1 MPVLDSAKKR
11 LRQNK
16 KRRQRNQKWKDELK
30 QVTNEM
36 KKLISEG
43 KKEEAEELMPELAS
57 AADKAAG
64 KGPLHKNKAG
74 RIKSKFAKKINKLD

>member
-1 MPVLDSAKKR
+1 
-11 LRQNK
+11 
-16 KRRQRNQKWKDELK
+16 
-30 QVTNEM
+30 M